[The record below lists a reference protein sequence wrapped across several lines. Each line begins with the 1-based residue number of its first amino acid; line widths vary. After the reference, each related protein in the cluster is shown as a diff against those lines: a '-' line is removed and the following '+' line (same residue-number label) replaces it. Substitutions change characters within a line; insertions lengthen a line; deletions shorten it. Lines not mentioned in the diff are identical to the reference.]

1 MFNEPAGVVAH
12 FIIITSIIDI
22 IIVII
27 ISPIDNL
34 DTRISI
40 FVLSQN
46 LLPYYFIHRS
56 YTWFWGP
63 FKISGIYRRH
73 FKVFEDSQR
82 VFLQPLP
89 LQA

>member
-12 FIIITSIIDI
+12 FVILTSIIDI
-22 IIVII
+22 IIVI

-40 FVLSQN
+40 SVLSQN

-56 YTWFWGP
+56 YIWFWGP
-63 FKISGIYRRH
+63 FEISGIYMRH
-73 FKVFEDSQR
+73 FEVFEDSQW

-89 LQA
+89 L